1 VRSAEHVV
9 EEIRQAQSLFPQVKE
24 FFFDDDTFTD
34 NRPRAEEIAR
44 GLKPLGVTW
53 SCNAKA
59 NVPYETLK
67 VMRECG
73 LRLLLVGF
81 ESGNQE
87 ILNTIRKGIRVD
99 RAREFVRNC
108 KRLGIKIHGTFI
120 LGLPGET
127 RQTMQQTMEYARE
140 LDVDTIQ
147 VSLAAPYPGTE
158 LYARAL
164 ANGWLRQEDLVDEH
178 GLQEASLEYPDLSRD
193 EIFEAVGTFYRSFY
207 MRPRPILRIMGEMA
221 RDRGEAQRRLREGA
235 EFLKFFAE
243 RRHAAS

>member
-1 VRSAEHVV
+1 MC
-9 EEIRQAQSLFPQVKE
+9 IRDSLLR
-24 FFFDDDTFTD
+24 T
-34 NRPRAEEIAR
+34 
-44 GLKPLGVTW
+44 LGITW

-81 ESGNQE
+81 ESCDQQ
-87 ILNTIRKGIRVD
+87 ILNNIRKGIRVD
-99 RAREFVRNC
+99 RAREFVKNC

-127 RQTMQQTMEYARE
+127 RETMRQTMEYARE

-158 LYARAL
+158 LYAQAL
-164 ANGWLRQEDLVDEH
+164 ANGWLKQDTLIDEH
-178 GLQEASLEYPDLSRD
+178 GIQDATIEYPDLSRE
-193 EIFEAVGTFYRSFY
+193 EIFKAVEDFYRRFY
-207 MRPRPILRIMGEMA
+207 MRPRPILRIMKEMA
-221 RDRGEAQRRLREGA
+221 HDRRECWRRLREGY
-235 EFLKFFAE
+235 EFVRFFTE
-243 RRHAAS
+243 RRHAT

>member
-1 VRSAEHVV
+1 MKR
-9 EEIRQAQSLFPQVKE
+9 AQMLFPNVKE

-44 GLKPLGVTW
+44 RLGTLGITW

-67 VMRECG
+67 VMREHG

-87 ILNTIRKGIRVD
+87 ILNGIRKGIRVD
-99 RAREFVRNC
+99 RAREFVKNC
-108 KRLGIKIHGTFI
+108 KKLGIRIHGTFI

-127 RQTMQQTMEYARE
+127 RQTMRETMDYARE
-140 LDVDTIQ
+140 LDVETIQ

-158 LYARAL
+158 LYARAIQ
-164 ANGWLRQEDLVDEH
+164 NGWLKQGNLVDDN
-178 GLQEASLEYPDLSRD
+178 GVQEATIEYPDLSRQ
-193 EIFEAVGTFYRSFY
+193 EIFEGVERFYRKFY
-207 MRPRPILRIMGEMA
+207 MRPAPISRIVKDMVLD
-221 RDRGEAQRRLREGA
+221 RDEAARRLREGY
-235 EFLKFFAE
+235 EFLRFFVQ
-243 RRHAAS
+243 RRQAVNS